1 MMGREMRW
9 KGYCRDGNYEERK
22 GEVWRRGE
30 WKGEERNRGGE
41 KEKEKKG
48 EERTGE
54 ERRGEEWKPALPI
67 PPRLAD

>member
-1 MMGREMRW
+1 M
-9 KGYCRDGNYEERK
+9 
-22 GEVWRRGE
+22 WRREE

-54 ERRGEEWKPALPI
+54 GRRGEEWKPALPI